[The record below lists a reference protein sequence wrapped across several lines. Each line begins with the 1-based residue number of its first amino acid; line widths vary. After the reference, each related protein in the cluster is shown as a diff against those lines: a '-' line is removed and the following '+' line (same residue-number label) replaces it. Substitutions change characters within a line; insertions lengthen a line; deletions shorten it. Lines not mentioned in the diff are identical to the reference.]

1 MENMRKLKKNK
12 VSGITLIALVVT
24 MIVLLILTGISISM
38 LSSNN
43 GILYQAGNSK
53 EITIKEQNKEE
64 LQLAIMELKIE
75 NYKNNSF
82 VDFIL
87 NCEEYLQSKLN
98 SKDLQ
103 IDKDCKKIIYKGN
116 IYSLSDDGNLALEN
130 KGIVLSKNHLDLQIM
145 GENHYDKTLGVSKI
159 NLDGDVNWKTSNEE
173 IARVEDGKITPISE
187 GEAIITATCIDE
199 KEYKASCKVTV
210 EKFIDD
216 SYIQY
221 DIEYDDTYSGKR
233 YTRNT
238 GWRLITQEQNN
249 DGTYNIEFISTGI
262 PCNLCYGWYEIGKA
276 IWKPT
281 AELKN
286 EYVSRFYDT
295 ASRGNSAYAAAGLYY
310 NFDQILFKKE
320 VLNNDYN
327 IGSYRR
333 IITKNQNKIME
344 ELDGEIKGGVFAVK
358 KDAKV
363 RNISLSD
370 IRGYDKIQ
378 GKESGGVKA
387 YDSGDEYADK
397 KIGLFK
403 LNDYNLDNN
412 KVKSFFLS
420 NPSSITSFYHILVY
434 MSSGTTNSSNG
445 ARTSG
450 LRPIITMQNV
460 NMEKE
465 GCVWI
470 IKD

>member
-24 MIVLLILTGISISM
+24 IIVLLILTGISISM

-53 EITIKEQNKEE
+53 EITIKEQKKDE

-75 NYKNNSF
+75 NYKKDSF
-82 VDFIL
+82 IDLIL

-103 IDKDCKKIIYKGN
+103 IDKECKKIIYNGN
-116 IYSLSDDGNLALEN
+116 IYSLRDNGKLSLDN
-130 KGIVLSKNHLDLQIM
+130 KGIILSKNHLDLQIM
-145 GENHYDKTLGVSKI
+145 GENCYDKTLEVSKI
-159 NLDGDVNWKTSNEE
+159 NLDGDINWKTSNEE

-187 GEAIITATCIDE
+187 GEAIITATCMDDY
-199 KEYKASCKVTV
+199 EYKATCLVKV
-210 EKFIDD
+210 ESFIDD

-221 DIEYDDTYSGKR
+221 DVEYDDMYSGKR

-281 AELKN
+281 VDLKN
-286 EYVSRFYDT
+286 EYVSKFYDT
-295 ASRGNSAYAAAGLYY
+295 SSNRNATYAAAGLYY

-320 VLNNDYN
+320 VLKNDYN
-327 IGSYRR
+327 IGGYRK
-333 IITKNQNKIME
+333 IITKNQNKMME
-344 ELDGEIKGGVFAVK
+344 DLDGEIKGSVFVVK

-387 YDSGDEYADK
+387 YNSGDEYADK

-403 LNDYNLDNN
+403 LNDYYIDN
-412 KVKSFFLS
+412 KKAKAYFLS
-420 NPSSITSFYHILVY
+420 NPSHITSSYHILVF
-434 MSSGTTNSSNG
+434 MSSGSTNTSNG
-445 ARTSG
+445 ARTAG
-450 LRPIITMQNV
+450 LRPIITMKNV
-460 NMEKE
+460 NMAKE
-465 GCVWI
+465 GCVWT